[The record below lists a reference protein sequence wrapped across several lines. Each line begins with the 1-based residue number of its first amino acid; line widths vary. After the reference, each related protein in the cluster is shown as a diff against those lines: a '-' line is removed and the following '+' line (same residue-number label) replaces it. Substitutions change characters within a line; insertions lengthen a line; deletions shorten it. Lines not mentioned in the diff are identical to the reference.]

1 MENMFRECHNLE
13 ILNLSSFK
21 TEKVTRMGHMFDQ
34 CNSLKYLDISNF
46 YTPLVEDIKNM
57 FYNCYSLTSLDI
69 SNFNTAKIRNMKTLF
84 RNCNNLT
91 SLNISSFDTSS
102 VVTMNAMFQDCK
114 KLLNLDLSKFDTSKV
129 TDMSYLF
136 AQCNSLTSLDLRNF
150 ETKSVKLMN
159 NLFDNCQSLTSL
171 DLSNFDTSNV
181 NTMNR
186 MFDQCRSLTS
196 LDLTSWNTSLVVDIY
211 NMFYNCENLKF
222 LDVSNFN
229 TKKIT
234 KMENAFIY
242 CKKLIFLNLSSFDI
256 YDYTTVR
263 YILGGRDDRL
273 ILCYNESKMP
283 NHFLNEV
290 KRFENSCLKVC
301 LMNSK
306 KYILEIEMCV
316 NNCYEETY
324 YKYEYKDICYPKC
337 PIRTQLVP
345 DSTYLCEDCP
355 NYYNYEYTGCIDEIP
370 EGFYKNESLGKT
382 IDKCPNKCK
391 SCSLE
396 SLNNNLCILC
406 NENYFPKDND
416 PLNIDS
422 FYECYNK
429 NDEQLGYYLDNE
441 NNIFKPCY
449 NKCKKCDRE
458 GDDENN
464 NCIECKDD
472 YDYINENGNC
482 KIKIIETT
490 NIEDKTTINTY
501 RNKESTNNNVEQID
515 ISNTKV
521 LSTETIGRNNIESSY
536 INNEPIS
543 NKIENQQK
551 ESNIINEIS
560 SSFLINNQIENNIIN
575 SELYQKSI
583 LSNKEIS
590 ISIYSEKIINIKEKS
605 GFNYSYEINSASEE
619 IKNDY
624 NHTYIHINEETI
636 NKLKN
641 IFSIG
646 ANKKIFISITENIK
660 NDSHTATMDYIYEYI
675 LENGTVLDLNS
686 IEEDI
691 YVDVYVPITDLELAK
706 FNLTK
711 HFAEQGYDIYDINSA
726 FYKDFCTPAYLGDN
740 DITLKDR
747 KKDIYP
753 NNITLCKKNC
763 KYNGINIEEKRVI
776 CSCNLNSDKIE
787 ENNNILEEDDGNFKS
802 YLLDNINYKIFICYK
817 LFFNV
822 ENLKISYPFYIILI
836 ICLLVH
842 ILDFL
847 YLSYS
852 IRRFK
857 IFMARELFSIQSK
870 NKVMITESKK
880 LNDTK
885 NNKLIENP
893 PKRKSSKTLRE
904 KKISEKNLF
913 MNTENDEQKVKN
925 RPSSKFIKFRNK
937 NKFWKEDTKL
947 PSEEKTIKE
956 EKEII
961 EDFNNLPYT
970 KAIIVDKRN
979 IIQIFFSFIIEKLEL
994 VSILL
999 SSSQLR
1005 IIFYVEYIIALLF
1018 NFFFNALLYSD
1029 EVISNKYHNNGKL
1042 DFIVSLTL
1050 SILSNIITSILF
1062 HFIKYSR
1069 GIEEKINLILELRY
1083 KMHFY
1088 RNFKKLLLFLRIKF
1102 IFFYISQLIIF
1113 GICIYYLVIF
1123 CILYTKSRKSLLVN
1137 YFYSLIES
1145 IITSFAV
1152 ALIILITRK
1161 IGLCC
1166 PNKEFYNV
1174 SKYINYKF

>member
-1 MENMFRECHNLE
+1 
-13 ILNLSSFK
+13 
-21 TEKVTRMGHMFDQ
+21 
-34 CNSLKYLDISNF
+34 
-46 YTPLVEDIKNM
+46 
-57 FYNCYSLTSLDI
+57 
-69 SNFNTAKIRNMKTLF
+69 
-84 RNCNNLT
+84 
-91 SLNISSFDTSS
+91 
-102 VVTMNAMFQDCK
+102 
-114 KLLNLDLSKFDTSKV
+114 
-129 TDMSYLF
+129 
-136 AQCNSLTSLDLRNF
+136 
-150 ETKSVKLMN
+150 
-159 NLFDNCQSLTSL
+159 
-171 DLSNFDTSNV
+171 
-181 NTMNR
+181 
-186 MFDQCRSLTS
+186 
-196 LDLTSWNTSLVVDIY
+196 
-211 NMFYNCENLKF
+211 
-222 LDVSNFN
+222 
-229 TKKIT
+229 
-234 KMENAFIY
+234 
-242 CKKLIFLNLSSFDI
+242 
-256 YDYTTVR
+256 
-263 YILGGRDDRL
+263 
-273 ILCYNESKMP
+273 
-283 NHFLNEV
+283 
-290 KRFENSCLKVC
+290 
-301 LMNSK
+301 
-306 KYILEIEMCV
+306 
-316 NNCYEETY
+316 
-324 YKYEYKDICYPKC
+324 
-337 PIRTQLVP
+337 
-345 DSTYLCEDCP
+345 
-355 NYYNYEYTGCIDEIP
+355 
-370 EGFYKNESLGKT
+370 
-382 IDKCPNKCK
+382 
-391 SCSLE
+391 
-396 SLNNNLCILC
+396 
-406 NENYFPKDND
+406 
-416 PLNIDS
+416 
-422 FYECYNK
+422 
-429 NDEQLGYYLDNE
+429 
-441 NNIFKPCY
+441 
-449 NKCKKCDRE
+449 
-458 GDDENN
+458 
-464 NCIECKDD
+464 
-472 YDYINENGNC
+472 
-482 KIKIIETT
+482 
-490 NIEDKTTINTY
+490 
-501 RNKESTNNNVEQID
+501 
-515 ISNTKV
+515 
-521 LSTETIGRNNIESSY
+521 
-536 INNEPIS
+536 
-543 NKIENQQK
+543 
-551 ESNIINEIS
+551 
-560 SSFLINNQIENNIIN
+560 
-575 SELYQKSI
+575 
-583 LSNKEIS
+583 
-590 ISIYSEKIINIKEKS
+590 
-605 GFNYSYEINSASEE
+605 
-619 IKNDY
+619 
-624 NHTYIHINEETI
+624 
-636 NKLKN
+636 
-641 IFSIG
+641 
-646 ANKKIFISITENIK
+646 
-660 NDSHTATMDYIYEYI
+660 MDYIYEYI

-740 DITLKDR
+740 DIALKDR

-817 LFFNV
+817 LFFNM

-857 IFMARELFSIQSK
+857 IFMARELFSIKSK
-870 NKVMITESKK
+870 NKVMITELKK
-880 LNDTK
+880 LNNTK

-893 PKRKSSKTLRE
+893 PKRESSKTL
-904 KKISEKNLF
+904 KKNKISEKNLF
-913 MNTENDEQKVKN
+913 VGTENDEQKVEN

-947 PSEEKTIKE
+947 PSVEKIIKE
-956 EKEII
+956 EKEKI

-1062 HFIKYSR
+1062 YYIKYSR

-1123 CILYTKSRKSLLVN
+1123 CILYAKSQKSLLVN

-1145 IITSFAV
+1145 IITSFAI